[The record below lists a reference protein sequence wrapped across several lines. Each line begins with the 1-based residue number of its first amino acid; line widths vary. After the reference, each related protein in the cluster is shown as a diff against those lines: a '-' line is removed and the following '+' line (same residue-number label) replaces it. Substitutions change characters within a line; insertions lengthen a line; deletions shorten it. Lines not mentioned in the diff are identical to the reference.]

1 MFSIKAITDQSLRD
15 NPPWAAQHVRQPL
28 PPACFVPARP
38 APGSSLNRS
47 AYPDSCIGVATISA
61 LRATPWMAERQTG
74 DKEAGTSAVNWP
86 APSLRGCTSRVVHGS
101 TSSGQL
107 SSLGVRA
114 AACVPETTQP
124 VGSIPRG
131 GGCRWPWFAQRHHP
145 ALEVG
150 AEHVV
155 SLASVQPSASAQ
167 QPLAVVLGWISPQC
181 QGGPQSGC
189 QSGQSIPSLGL
200 LRAWGGQSL
209 TADSS
214 LGHRMMSRPHQS
226 EKI

>member
-86 APSLRGCTSRVVHGS
+86 APSLRAAA
-101 TSSGQL
+101 L
-107 SSLGVRA
+107 SSTGAPPLGSCLLLGSELLPVSPRPLSQWAAFPEEA
-114 AACVPETTQP
+114 AAGGPGLRNATILLWRWARSMWYLWHQSSPRP
-124 VGSIPRG
+124 VHSSHLLLCWGGSPLSAREDPKVDASQG
-131 GGCRWPWFAQRHHP
+131 SPSPPWDCLGHGEAK
-145 ALEVG
+145 
-150 AEHVV
+150 
-155 SLASVQPSASAQ
+155 ASQ
-167 QPLAVVLGWISPQC
+167 QTVPLATG
-181 QGGPQSGC
+181 
-189 QSGQSIPSLGL
+189 
-200 LRAWGGQSL
+200 
-209 TADSS
+209 
-214 LGHRMMSRPHQS
+214 
-226 EKI
+226 